1 MKSNLVKYIGSNL
14 LIKAFVFLSQ
24 LLVAF
29 FITAEELGAVKTAQ
43 AFIEVL
49 SLFAC
54 IGLNA
59 SILATAPKL
68 KVLCEREKLYSKV
81 ITQTAI
87 NSILVITS
95 VVIGIYLF
103 TSNNFSN
110 QTILVWLLP
119 LISFTAITTQ
129 LVSFLQCEKEFTTLA
144 KGQFVAKLLS
154 VPILIGLTYSFG
166 LIGYIAALYLASF
179 ITIVVIYNKIGFRLT
194 PNLFSVN
201 AFKKQWGIAYG
212 AFLSNVLGTCGF
224 YTGLFITNIVI
235 SEPELI
241 GNYSFALIIIS
252 GFEVISRSI
261 QQYHIPHFSENAEK
275 NLKVLE
281 RKYLKLSTVVA
292 LPVLSLAVLIV
303 SVYPEFKYANALIPL
318 SILVISWC
326 LSFKYTLKAGYFIAS
341 GNTMLNFK
349 TSIVNVSLTAVLS
362 VLLGYEFGVIG
373 IAMARLL
380 TSIVLLFMYERL
392 DQNVRT

>member
-1 MKSNLVKYIGSNL
+1 MKSNLVNYIGSNL

-29 FITAEELGAVKTAQ
+29 FVTAEELGAVKTAQ

-68 KVLCEREKLYSKV
+68 RVLCKREQLYSKV
-81 ITQTAI
+81 ITLTAI
-87 NSILVITS
+87 NSIFVIAG

-110 QTILVWLLP
+110 QPILVWLLP
-119 LISFTAITTQ
+119 LVLFTAITTQ

-154 VPILIGLTYSFG
+154 VPILIGLTYGFG

-179 ITIVVIYNKIGFRLT
+179 ITIAVIYNKISFRLT

-201 AFKKQWGIAYG
+201 AFKKQWSIAFG

-224 YTGLFITNIVI
+224 YAGLFITNIVI

-261 QQYHIPHFSENAEK
+261 QQYYIPHFSENAES

-281 RKYLKLSTVVA
+281 IKYLKLSTIVA
-292 LPVLSLAVLIV
+292 FPVLFMAVLIA
-303 SVYPEFKYANALIPL
+303 STYPEFKYTNALIPL
-318 SILVISWC
+318 SILVIAWC

-349 TSIVNVSLTAVLS
+349 TSTVNVSLTVILS
-362 VLLGYEFGVIG
+362 MLLGYEFGVIG
-373 IAMARLL
+373 IAIARLL
-380 TSIVLLFMYERL
+380 TSIALILIYEKL
-392 DQNVRT
+392 YENIKY

>member
-29 FITAEELGAVKTAQ
+29 FITAEELGLVKTSQ

-68 KVLCEREKLYSKV
+68 RMLYEREQLYSKV

-87 NSILVITS
+87 NSILVIAS
-95 VVIGIYLF
+95 VVIILF
-103 TSNNFSN
+103 IFASNNASS
-110 QTILVWLLP
+110 QPILFWLLP
-119 LISFTAITTQ
+119 LVSFTAITTQ
-129 LVSFLQCEKEFTTLA
+129 LVSFLQCEKKFATLA
-144 KGQFVAKLLS
+144 KGQFIAKLFS
-154 VPILIGLTYSFG
+154 VPILIGLTYGFG

-179 ITIVVIYNKIGFRLT
+179 ITIAIIYNKIGFKLT
-194 PNLFSVN
+194 LNLFSLN
-201 AFKKQWGIAYG
+201 TFKKQWSIAYG

-224 YTGLFITNIVI
+224 YAGLFITNIVI
-235 SEPELI
+235 SEPNLI

-261 QQYHIPHFSENAEK
+261 QQYHIPHFAENPDCNLNILEK
-275 NLKVLE
+275 
-281 RKYLKLSTVVA
+281 KYLRLSIFVA
-292 LPVLSLAVLIV
+292 LPVLSMAVLIATI
-303 SVYPEFKYANALIPL
+303 YPEFKYNDALTPL
-318 SILVISWC
+318 AILVLAWC
-326 LSFKYTLKAGYFIAS
+326 FSFKYTLKSGYFIAT
-341 GNTMLNFK
+341 GNTILNFK
-349 TSIVNVSLTAVLS
+349 TSIVNVSLTVVLS
-362 VLLGYEFGVIG
+362 ALLGFKFGIIG
-373 IAMARLL
+373 IAIARLL
-380 TSIVLLFMYERL
+380 ASAVLIFTYEKL
-392 DQNVRT
+392 YENCKY